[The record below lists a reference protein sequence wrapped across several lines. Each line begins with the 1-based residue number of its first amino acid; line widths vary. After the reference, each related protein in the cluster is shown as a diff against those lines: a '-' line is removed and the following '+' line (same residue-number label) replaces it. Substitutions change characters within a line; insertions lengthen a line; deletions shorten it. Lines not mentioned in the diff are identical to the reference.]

1 MPVVAGV
8 DSSTQS
14 TTVVLRDAE
23 SGRTLGAGRAPH
35 TPTFPPVSEQDPE
48 EWWNATRAAFAL
60 AREVARVQPAD
71 IVAVSVAAQCH
82 GLVPLDANGRV
93 IRPAK
98 LWNDTTSAA
107 ETAALTAEIGGN
119 AWTDRIGTLPPPS
132 FTIGKLAWLK
142 AHEPENFAR
151 LATVLLPHDYL
162 TWRLLGGASAKARPV
177 TDRSEASG
185 TGYYSAPEHR
195 YLTEVLDVVDP
206 GRDWEAMLPHV
217 LGPSEAAGTIP
228 ASIADELGVRPDAV
242 VGAGAGDQHASAVGL
257 GLGPGEFAYV
267 LGTSGV
273 VFTTSGFPV
282 FDHTGI
288 VNSVADATGGYL
300 PLICTLNA
308 AKVTDTVARLLGVDH
323 SGLEKLAL
331 SATRAPERPVLV
343 SYLDGERTPNRPFS
357 RGILAGLS
365 SETSREDLALAA
377 FEGVVLGMERGQ
389 RRMQEMGLDL
399 EGRLLVTGGGAG
411 SAAYRQ
417 VIADVT
423 GREVEITDATDAVAG
438 GAAVQAAA
446 VLRGADVRVVRD
458 EWAPVSRVVASPS
471 GHDYER
477 IRDTYTRAAD
487 WTGLDGA
494 FAASGTEQR
503 DTHSSSGLT
512 APTEPAASAR
522 PQTTA
527 QPVG

>member
-1 MPVVAGV
+1 MPVIAGV

-14 TTVVLRDAE
+14 TTVVLRDADTGAALG
-23 SGRTLGAGRAPH
+23 SGKAAH
-35 TPTFPPVSEQDPE
+35 TPTYPPVSEQHPH
-48 EWWNATRAAFAL
+48 EWWDATVVAMGQ
-60 AREVARVQPAD
+60 AREAAGVQPHD
-71 IVAVSVAAQCH
+71 VVAISVAAQCH
-82 GLVPLDANGRV
+82 GLVPLDAAGRV

-98 LWNDTTSAA
+98 LWNDTTAAA
-107 ETAALTAEIGGN
+107 EIAELTGLIGGD

-142 AHEPENFAR
+142 AHEPENFAA

-162 TWRLLGGASAKARPV
+162 TWRLTGGTDGGRAV
-177 TDRSEASG
+177 TDRSDASG
-185 TGYYSAPEHR
+185 TGYYSAPEGR
-195 YLTEVLDVVDP
+195 YLPELLDLIDS
-206 GRDWEAMLPHV
+206 GKDWAAMLPEV
-217 LGPSEAAGTIP
+217 LGPSEQAGSVPAAV
-228 ASIADELGVRPDAV
+228 AAELGVHPDAV

-257 GLGPGEFAYV
+257 GIAPGDVAYV

-273 VFTTSGFPV
+273 VFTTSGFPT

-288 VNSVADATGGYL
+288 VNAVADATGNYL

-323 SGLEKLAL
+323 AGLERLAL
-331 SATRAPERPVLV
+331 AAPREQDRPILV
-343 SYLDGERTPNRPFS
+343 SYLDGERTPNRPMA
-357 RGILAGLS
+357 RGLLAGLS

-389 RRMQEMGLDL
+389 RRMREVGLPVD
-399 EGRLLVTGGGAG
+399 GRLVVTGGGAA

-423 GREVEITDATDAVAG
+423 GQTVEITDAVDAVAG

-446 VLRGADVRVVRD
+446 VLRGVDIRTVRD
-458 EWAPVSRVVASPS
+458 EWAPTSRIIAEPS
-471 GHDYER
+471 GAHDYER

-487 WTGLDGA
+487 WTGLDGS
-494 FAASGTEQR
+494 FQ
-503 DTHSSSGLT
+503 D
-512 APTEPAASAR
+512 
-522 PQTTA
+522 
-527 QPVG
+527 